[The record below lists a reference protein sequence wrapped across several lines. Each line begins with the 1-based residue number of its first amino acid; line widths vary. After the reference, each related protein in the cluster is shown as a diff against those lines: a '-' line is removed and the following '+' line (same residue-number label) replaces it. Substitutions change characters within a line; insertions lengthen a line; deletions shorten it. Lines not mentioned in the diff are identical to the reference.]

1 MEHSHSPKRNESR
14 RLKDGRY
21 NSWASRA
28 ETGKTSSEQRHG
40 RGHRKLT
47 ATVGKTWGS
56 DWRVLSWIPFLLPAE
71 VINSRQHVLFPG
83 PPLSQREFIRK
94 SREMACLYG
103 GL

>member
-40 RGHRKLT
+40 RGHRRGHRRLT

-56 DWRVLSWIPFLLPAE
+56 DWRVLSWIPFLLSAE
-71 VINSRQHVLFPG
+71 MINSRQDVLFPISKG
-83 PPLSQREFIRK
+83 IYK
-94 SREMACLYG
+94 KG
-103 GL
+103 